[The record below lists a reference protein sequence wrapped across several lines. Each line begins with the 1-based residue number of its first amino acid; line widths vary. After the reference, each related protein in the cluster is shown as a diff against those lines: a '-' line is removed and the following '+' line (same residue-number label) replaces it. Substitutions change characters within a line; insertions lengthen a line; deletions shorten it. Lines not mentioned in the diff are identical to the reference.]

1 MTTKLML
8 RDVNIV
14 DLVMAVVFVCVLWR
28 KRKVSDFR
36 FFTAYLASWIP
47 ASLVSIPLLF
57 FRKYTGLDLNAA
69 WKTYWGTYYAFFIV
83 QVALQTLATY
93 EIYRLAMRPL
103 PGLQRIGQVIFRWVA
118 GVSFGLSVL
127 FAISPHGSD
136 DYWGIL
142 IEQIHQG
149 TSALSLCLLLFV
161 CLAIRPLGLT
171 FRSHIFGVSL
181 GLGITS
187 ITTLI
192 EAAWVPSATGHK
204 LYSPVYLIA
213 SFASLI
219 ALMVWLT
226 YFALP
231 EPERRMVL
239 LPTTSNYFT
248 WNNISEALGD
258 EPGYVAVA
266 GFTPDMLSAAE
277 IEELSRST
285 HHDELGDGSDSD
297 KHDDDDDQ
305 NGGGGGGTPAP
316 HALMQAFLPS

>member
-1 MTTKLML
+1 MTVKLML
-8 RDVNIV
+8 RDVNII
-14 DLVMAVVFVCVLWR
+14 DLVMAAVFVLVLWR

-36 FFTAYLASWIP
+36 FLTAYLGSWIL

-57 FRKYTGLDLNAA
+57 FRKYTGLGVDAA
-69 WKTYWGTYYAFFIV
+69 WKTYWTTYYVSFV
-83 QVALQTLATY
+83 LQVALQTLATY

-103 PGLQRIGQVIFRWVA
+103 PGLQRIGQIIFRWVA

-127 FAISPHGSD
+127 FAISPHGSE
-136 DYWGIL
+136 DYWGVL
-142 IEQIHQG
+142 IAQVHQG

-181 GLGITS
+181 GLGIMS

-192 EAAWVPSATGHK
+192 EAAWVPSALGRM

-213 SFASLI
+213 SIESLV
-219 ALMVWLT
+219 ALIIWLT

-258 EPGYVAVA
+258 EPGYVAVS

-277 IEELSRST
+277 IEELSRSSRLE
-285 HHDELGDGSDSD
+285 ELGDGND
-297 KHDDDDDQ
+297 HDDDDDGDQ
-305 NGGGGGGTPAP
+305 DGSGGGGTPAP
-316 HALMQAFLPS
+316 HTLMQAFQPS

>member
-8 RDVNIV
+8 RDVNITV
-14 DLVMAVVFVCVLWR
+14 LAMSVIFVCVLWR

-36 FFTAYLASWIP
+36 FFTAFILSWVT

-57 FRKYTGLDLNAA
+57 FRKYTGLDIATA
-69 WKTYWGTYYAFFIV
+69 WRLYWGTYYVLFILP
-83 QVALQTLATY
+83 VAMQTLATY

-103 PGLQRIGQVIFRWVA
+103 PGLQRIGQIIFRWVA

-192 EAAWVPSATGHK
+192 EAAWVPSALGHK

-213 SFASLI
+213 SFASLA
-219 ALMVWLT
+219 ALLVWLT
-226 YFALP
+226 YFTLP

-277 IEELSRST
+277 IEELSRSSRPET
-285 HHDELGDGSDSD
+285 VLGDGYYEDR
-297 KHDDDDDQ
+297 DDEH
-305 NGGGGGGTPAP
+305 GGPP
-316 HALMQAFLPS
+316 FVL